1 MSELTK
7 EDETFLGYVDLHC
20 KTERALFSGRDV
32 LRLYEL
38 ADTIPQEDI
47 RLDAFYRM
55 DDEYALP
62 LVELARLRVPK
73 AVVPQPEVVLG
84 WALFQGVSDPQTKSV
99 VEWKLFAIFPEKAM
113 AEVQSTKLAGRTKVI
128 SCNLASLRI
137 NGLRRLIKGTY
148 VNDPEYDFD
157 ISDS

>member
-1 MSELTK
+1 MFELTK
-7 EDETFLGYVDLHC
+7 EDESFLGYVELHC

-38 ADTIPQEDI
+38 ADTAPQADI

-62 LVELARLRVPK
+62 LVELARLRSPK
-73 AVVPQPEVVLG
+73 AKPIQCPIVLG
-84 WALFQGVSDPQTKSV
+84 WALFQGFPTTWGII
-99 VEWKLFAIFPEKAM
+99 EWKMYAVFPERAI
-113 AEVQSTKLAGRTKVI
+113 AEVQSTKLAGRTKVVPCDI
-128 SCNLASLRI
+128 ATLKVH
-137 NGLRRLIKGTY
+137 GLRRKPIGTY

-157 ISDS
+157 LSDND